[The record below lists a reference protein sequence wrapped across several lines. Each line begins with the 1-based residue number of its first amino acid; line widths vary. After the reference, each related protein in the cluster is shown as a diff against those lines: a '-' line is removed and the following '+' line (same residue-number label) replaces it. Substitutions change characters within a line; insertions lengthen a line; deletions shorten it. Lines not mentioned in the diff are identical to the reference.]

1 MLNEAQQEAVN
12 TITGPVLIIARSEE
26 HTSELQSRE

>member
-12 TITGPVLIIARSEE
+12 TINGPVLIMP
-26 HTSELQSRE
+26 ELVQGKLTVL